1 MLPRSDQP
9 TVSHTVLRLILGPL
23 ETEVMEI
30 LWMNGECRVR
40 EVVRR
45 LHREIAYTTVM
56 TTLDRL
62 FKKNLVR
69 RRICDR
75 AYFYSA
81 RVTCQ
86 QWRERMVHDV
96 VAKLLAGPKATRELL
111 LSALLEAIQNQDSQL
126 LRELNQGMQ
135 PGESELD
142 CGPRSE

>member
-23 ETEVMEI
+23 ETEVMEV
-30 LWMNGECRVR
+30 LWMNGDCRVR
-40 EVVRR
+40 EVVRQ

-62 FKKNLVR
+62 FKKNLVC

-75 AYFYSA
+75 AYIYSP

-86 QWRERMVHDV
+86 QWRERVVHDV

-111 LSALLEAIQNQDSQL
+111 LSALLEAIQQQDSQL
-126 LRELNQGMQ
+126 LRELNKGMQ
-135 PGESELD
+135 PGESGLD
-142 CGPRSE
+142 CGRRTE